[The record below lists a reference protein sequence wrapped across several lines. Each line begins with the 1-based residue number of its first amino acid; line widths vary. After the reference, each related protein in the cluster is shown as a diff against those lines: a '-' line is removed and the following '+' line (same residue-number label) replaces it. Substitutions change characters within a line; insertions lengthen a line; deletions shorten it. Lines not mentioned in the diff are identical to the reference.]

1 MNWRMIKKKRV
12 LVVEDS
18 ISSRRY
24 LCKKL
29 QDAGFDTF
37 EAVNGR
43 DAYEKLKKEDFDF
56 LILDLLMP
64 EMTGTELLEKMKEEK
79 IKTPV
84 MVVSADI
91 QQQVKDECFALGAVD
106 FINKP
111 INIDELINKLNE
123 CLNS

>member
-1 MNWRMIKKKRV
+1 MIKKKRV

-18 ISSRRY
+18 ISSRQY

-79 IKTPV
+79 INTPV

>member
-1 MNWRMIKKKRV
+1 MIKKKRV

-79 IKTPV
+79 INTPV
-84 MVVSADI
+84 LVVSADI

>member
-1 MNWRMIKKKRV
+1 MIKKKRV

-29 QDAGFDTF
+29 QDAGYDTF

-79 IKTPV
+79 INTPV
-84 MVVSADI
+84 LVVSADI